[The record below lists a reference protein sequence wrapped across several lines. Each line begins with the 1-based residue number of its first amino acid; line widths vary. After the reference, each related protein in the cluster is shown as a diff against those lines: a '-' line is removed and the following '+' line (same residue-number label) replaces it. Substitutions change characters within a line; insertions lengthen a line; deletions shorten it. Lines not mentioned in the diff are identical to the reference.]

1 MEENNNID
9 NEEIQDEV
17 EEISVEGN
25 DTIKIANEAVATYA
39 GIAVSEVQ
47 GVHGMAGGFA
57 GITEALSGKK
67 NLAKGIKVEVE
78 GKNAKIDVNIIVE
91 YGARIPEVAFEIQ
104 TRVKKSVEN
113 MTGLKVLEVN
123 VHVQGVHAITEKNV
137 QETPHEE
144 NNNEANEQ

>member
-1 MEENNNID
+1 MEENN
-9 NEEIQDEV
+9 EEVKES

-25 DTIKIANEAVATYA
+25 DTIKISNEAVATYA
-39 GIAVSEVQ
+39 GIAVGEVP
-47 GVHGMAGGFA
+47 GVYGMSGGFA

-67 NLAKGIKVEVE
+67 NFTKGIKVDVGE
-78 GKNAKIDVNIIVE
+78 KDAKIDVNIIVE

-123 VHVQGVHAITEKNV
+123 VHVQGVHALTEK
-137 QETPHEE
+137 EKE
-144 NNNEANEQ
+144 NNNTEETSEE